1 MLAAVLSVQVGAAV
15 AKELFPT
22 VGAAGSV
29 FLRLS
34 VAAVVMVA
42 VARPR
47 RSQFNRRTLRYAL
60 TLGAVLALMNLL
72 FYLSLTRLPLGPAVT
87 IEFMGPLL
95 LAVLRS
101 RRTLDFVWAAVA
113 GAGVLGVAWGA
124 SSLAGLDTLG
134 VLLSIAA
141 GGCWASY
148 ILLSQRVGHELPGVT
163 GLSVALVFA
172 ALLSAPLGIHTA
184 GADLLDRHVLVMGIA
199 VGVLS
204 AALPWGLEMHALRR
218 MPAQQFS
225 VLMSLQPAAAAL
237 AGLVVLGETLTH
249 MQSAG
254 IALVCLAS
262 AGTALSRAPSS
273 RGAPTAVPRAARH
286 TRTEQP
292 GPRWS
297 RSPTGN
303 RVVLWGT
310 RCLAFGV
317 REGVP
322 SFEVRLKKPPQTA
335 HRKES
340 RWVGSR
346 SGPYAS
352 LGSHCSPGSC

>member
-1 MLAAVLSVQVGAAV
+1 MSTTTETRSPGATLSQAEGRSTAPLLVLAAVLSVQVGAAV

-34 VAAVVMVA
+34 VAAVVMLA

-47 RSQFNRRTLRYAL
+47 RAQFSRRTVRYAL
-60 TLGAVLALMNLL
+60 TLGAVLAVMNLL

-101 RRTLDFVWAAVA
+101 RRATDFVWAAVA

-124 SSLAGLDTLG
+124 SSLAGLDPVG
-134 VLLSIAA
+134 VALSIAA
-141 GGCWASY
+141 GGCWATY
-148 ILLSQRVGHELPGVT
+148 ILLSQRVGHELPGLT
-163 GLSVALVFA
+163 GLSVALVLA
-172 ALLSAPLGIHTA
+172 ALLSAPLGIRSA
-184 GADLLDRHVLVMGIA
+184 GADLLDPHVLLMGVA

-204 AALPWGLEMHALRR
+204 AALPWGLEMQALRR
-218 MPAQQFS
+218 MRAQQFS

-249 MQSAG
+249 TQSAG

-262 AGTALSRAPSS
+262 VGTALSRAPSPAVAAA
-273 RGAPTAVPRAARH
+273 APEPA
-286 TRTEQP
+286 
-292 GPRWS
+292 
-297 RSPTGN
+297 
-303 RVVLWGT
+303 
-310 RCLAFGV
+310 
-317 REGVP
+317 
-322 SFEVRLKKPPQTA
+322 
-335 HRKES
+335 
-340 RWVGSR
+340 
-346 SGPYAS
+346 
-352 LGSHCSPGSC
+352 